1 MNNSI
6 SLFLIIIVSAIAFV
20 LVHHPFVSST
30 AEDDF
35 FPPIAEPS
43 DISYFFADY
52 DLDGL
57 HWALSNIFERSARNP
72 AVLEK
77 ELPQEL
83 VSRGGGQTYTS
94 AYKLKHDLAQAKY
107 LADYL
112 VDVDPKKAAYFQSK
126 VIPIYEAVL
135 MNIPPLDQLE
145 KTKGLYAFSKEDY
158 SLGIGEVYNKA
169 LYMTSA
175 DELDPDWRQNELLNE
190 RLDLDLIQKQWIGG
204 DSGLL
209 GEADSSPDQSSSVPG
224 VIVID
229 NLLDKQA
236 LATIRELL
244 LKNTW
249 WFQTKTPLQFGKY
262 VGAYIDDGMHD
273 PLLLQLALELHKKLP
288 KIMSGHELRYMWA
301 YKYDSEFTSGIN
313 LHADE
318 AAVNVN
324 IWLSLEEADLEEDG
338 YGGGLVVY
346 TAKPKKEWN
355 FKDYN
360 TRADELVVKELL
372 EPSNFANVTV
382 KHSPNRCVIFDSAL
396 FHQTQKYKFKTGY
409 QNSRINLTL
418 LYGTMKKD
426 GFDSQ
431 TDSSSITNEEL

>member
-1 MNNSI
+1 MTNNI
-6 SLFLIIIVSAIAFV
+6 SLLLLAVAFV
-20 LVHHPFVSST
+20 LVHHPFFVSST

-57 HWALSNIFERSARNP
+57 HWALKNIFVRSARNP
-72 AVLEK
+72 TVLEK

-94 AYKLKHDLAQAKY
+94 EYKLKHDLAQAKY

-135 MNIPPLDQLE
+135 KNIPPLDELE
-145 KTKGLYAFSKEDY
+145 NTKGLYAFSKEDY

-175 DELDPDWRQNELLNE
+175 DELDPSWRQNELLNE
-190 RLDLDLIQKQWIGG
+190 RLDLDLIQKQWNGD

-209 GEADSSPDQSSSVPG
+209 GEADSSPDQSPSSVPG

-229 NLLDKQA
+229 NLLDEQA
-236 LATIRELL
+236 LTLIRELL

-249 WFQTKTPLQFGKY
+249 WFQTKTPLQFGRY

-288 KIMSGHELRYMWA
+288 KIMMGHELRYMWA
-301 YKYDSEFTSGIN
+301 YKYSSEFYSGIN

-324 IWLSLEEADLEEDG
+324 IWLSLEGADLEEDG
-338 YGGGLVVY
+338 YLGGLVVY

-382 KHSPNRCVIFDSAL
+382 KHKPNRCIIFDSAL

-418 LYGTMKKD
+418 LYGKMKKD
-426 GFDSQ
+426 GSESQ
-431 TDSSSITNEEL
+431 TDSSSITEKEEL